1 LTCRDVQNLK
11 NSTATLAIADAY
23 LNLLATSRCYLRE
36 VKSGQIQ
43 FHLFGSMLVE
53 KLRSLGD
60 KYNFIHMGSYLDKHY
75 KSNKRMTSMS
85 IMVFL
90 LPKMALLVFD
100 VS

>member
-1 LTCRDVQNLK
+1 M
-11 NSTATLAIADAY
+11 
-23 LNLLATSRCYLRE
+23 NLLANSRCYLKE
-36 VKSGQIQ
+36 VKSSQIQ
-43 FHLFGSMLVE
+43 FHLFGSMLAE
-53 KLRSLGD
+53 KIRSLGD
-60 KYNFIHMGSYLDKHY
+60 KYNFLHMGSYLDKHY